1 MGRSWGFW
9 VPLALLGF
17 AELILAAVRLAAG
30 AGSAAGEF
38 VNLSA
43 VPMDRVH
50 VDYFD
55 TAIGGEQFLSQDP
68 LPAPTSTSALGWPI
82 ALALVVAIVLV
93 GYARA
98 GTRPKTGRFALALA
112 GGVLAVPVLDLA
124 AYAQFDLDADARGP
138 ALAAVGLVVLGGVRA
153 QSPGPRGHRGLRGGG
168 DAATGRRGG
177 GFVGSGAARGGVSG
191 GRRTREGPFAAC
203 RRERVRPG
211 RGQWGREHRVLLVRT
226 RSVRARFARTRP
238 ARRRARRRTGGER

>member
-138 ALAAVGLVVLGGVRA
+138 ALAAVGLVVLAGYERSLLVLA
-153 QSPGPRGHRGLRGGG
+153 V
-168 DAATGRRGG
+168 TV
-177 GFVGSGAARGGVSG
+177 GFVAVAMLLPGVAGVVSS
-191 GRRTREGPFAAC
+191 A
-203 RRERVRPG
+203 V
-211 RGQWGREHRVLLVRT
+211 VLLAVAFLVVAGPVKG
-226 RSVRARFARTRP
+226 RSRP
-238 ARRRARRRTGGER
+238 AAANG